1 MEPQIG
7 ERILLRGF
15 ISRGRTMN
23 ATMDVV
29 NKTQNRVQ
37 LESADLNFSG
47 WFRLD
52 DPRLDSGV

>member
-15 ISRGRTMN
+15 ISMGRRID
-23 ATMDVV
+23 ATMEVA

-52 DPRLDSGV
+52 DPRLDSGA